1 MIVVS
6 GSHLSI
12 HTWPEEGYAAI
23 DIYICG
29 TRSEPERALQYI
41 LESIGAQYAH
51 VTEIKRGIKDNEEFT
66 HSIISWDEVPE
77 E

>member
-1 MIVVS
+1 
-6 GSHLSI
+6 
-12 HTWPEEGYAAI
+12 
-23 DIYICG
+23 
-29 TRSEPERALQYI
+29 